1 MQYLITGEESMAK
14 KNYLLIIVII
24 FVSLMAIISMST
36 ADVVVHED
44 MGPRSDQI
52 ISIANMS
59 TADVADPYGENTN
72 DALSFLS
79 GPRTGLVLSPFI
91 EQAGE
96 TFNSPPQII
105 VMPISVGITIPFS
118 ITVNIFCTDPSCTD
132 LAYSYAFDQAGNA
145 LDLSYQYSYTYESD
159 GSEFEEYSSN
169 VNFDELF
176 TILFDAL
183 SGSEDVD
190 MNVYNNF
197 FDTSFVPDLI
207 LAMADDV
214 DIGTLNDQYVELYN
228 KYYGENAEIN

>member
-1 MQYLITGEESMAK
+1 MQYLVTGEESMTK
-14 KNYLLIIVII
+14 KNYLLSIVII

-36 ADVVVHED
+36 ADVAVHED
-44 MGPRSDQI
+44 MGHRSDQI
-52 ISIANMS
+52 ISIVTMS
-59 TADVADPYGENTN
+59 TADVADPYDEN
-72 DALSFLS
+72 AHEAFSFLS
-79 GPRTGLVLSPFI
+79 GPKTGLVLSPFI

-105 VMPISVGITIPFS
+105 VMPISVSITVPFS

-132 LAYSYAFDQAGNA
+132 LAYSYAFDQAGSV
-145 LDLSYQYSYTYESD
+145 LDLSSQYSYIFESD

-183 SGSEDVD
+183 SGSEDID
-190 MNVYNNF
+190 MNAYNNF
-197 FDTSFVPDLI
+197 FDTPLIPDLT
-207 LAMADDV
+207 LATAADV
-214 DIGTLNDQYVELYN
+214 DIGTLNDQYVALYN